1 MTKLEALIM
10 NQRKKIA
17 HQKGQIDI
25 LQNDKLIAEQN
36 LKSTRQVVT
45 KQERQQLATLLE
57 MSKMKDELVKLRN
70 ERELHHFRVNMMWER
85 LDFQERVYQ
94 KVSVDNV
101 TVEQVVKMYKEQMGK
116 AKLMFKNR
124 TKK

>member
-101 TVEQVVKMYKEQMGK
+101 TVEQVVKMYKE
-116 AKLMFKNR
+116 
-124 TKK
+124 